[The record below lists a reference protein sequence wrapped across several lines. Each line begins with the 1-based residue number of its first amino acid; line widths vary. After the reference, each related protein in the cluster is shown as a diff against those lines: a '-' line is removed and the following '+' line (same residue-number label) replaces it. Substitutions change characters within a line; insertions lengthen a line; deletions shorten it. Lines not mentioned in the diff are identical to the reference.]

1 VYASSIEPLTK
12 QGVQDRIMFLVQN
25 FPGQIS
31 LEEAMAAIKG
41 GTAESLVESFL
52 QDVGRAERM
61 IQKIKA
67 GPEFFLNSPM
77 RLDPIRGEVPAWM
90 PRKQDNL
97 SVHLHVFGDYMKTDE
112 FDQLDPPTQEAINL
126 YYDGCEELQQQK
138 QMQMAAQQEAAGAG
152 ARDVQRGQAARSSSC
167 S

>member
-1 VYASSIEPLTK
+1 
-12 QGVQDRIMFLVQN
+12 
-25 FPGQIS
+25 
-31 LEEAMAAIKG
+31 
-41 GTAESLVESFL
+41 
-52 QDVGRAERM
+52 
-61 IQKIKA
+61 
-67 GPEFFLNSPM
+67 M

-138 QMQMAAQQEAAGAG
+138 QMQMAAQQEAAGARAG
-152 ARDVQRGQAARSSSC
+152 DGQRGQGPISSAC